1 MTVIEQMTEYEHIF
15 DSVTVFEPL
24 QITSADLYSYFV
36 VCFADLKYLYNVTR
50 TTNIVSS
57 VTKINEFNLNKAV
70 QALLIDYKPLE
81 NYNRTEMSKVDG
93 DTIDT
98 HNLNQSITTNETPNG
113 YNTTEQV
120 VPFNAVGFSDTS
132 KTIVTPQDKTTT
144 QTVRTEDENHNIIR
158 HDYHDNNMTTISGNI
173 GVTTSQQM
181 LLSELEL
188 RTYNIIDEY
197 LKKIS
202 QFILNLYKGKDKT
215 I

>member
-1 MTVIEQMTEYEHIF
+1 M
-15 DSVTVFEPL
+15 
-24 QITSADLYSYFV
+24 
-36 VCFADLKYLYNVTR
+36 
-50 TTNIVSS
+50 
-57 VTKINEFNLNKAV
+57 
-70 QALLIDYKPLE
+70 
-81 NYNRTEMSKVDG
+81 
-93 DTIDT
+93 
-98 HNLNQSITTNETPNG
+98 
-113 YNTTEQV
+113 
-120 VPFNAVGFSDTS
+120 
-132 KTIVTPQDKTTT
+132 TPQDKTTT

-158 HDYHDNNMTTISGNI
+158 HDYHDNNLTTISGNI